1 MDYEHLPKEFEGI
14 VEKTKYRSPEI
25 DIEEDVKSYVD
36 GVVKKPNEEQEYL
49 IKNFIENKV
58 KLVLSQWKSEYRQND
73 EIIENIEDHLKS
85 NSEDTKKINNKINNL
100 RNKEHSIK
108 SELHQNQKFIE
119 DVEKNPPKSNLNKK
133 VTLYFLII
141 VAIGLATL
149 TAYKFALAMGDIH
162 SAMHNK
168 EKLNLLQYIIYG
180 FGAFAILASGKIINV
195 IYEKI
200 NHNKKYFITIASLAI
215 LLSGF
220 SAYYLASDQA
230 FLNKKTQIATELTKI
245 ENEISDLKNGQE
257 SYEEDSENTQT
268 TNNSSNNNELTQLE
282 SKKAE
287 IKKKLDSMKED
298 VIGLD
303 KTMLILILF
312 TEMLIGGTA
321 WMYATDYSRYAK
333 EEERTHAIKTAKE
346 HIENNKKELIKITEE
361 IKALEDD
368 VENLRLETHDLNR
381 VLADIKTEKEIEKT
395 IDLIIENETSKALS
409 YLWKT
414 IEDKRL

>member
-14 VEKTKYRSPEI
+14 VEKTKYQAPEI
-25 DIEEDVKSYVD
+25 DIKEEVESYVE
-36 GVVKKPNEEQEYL
+36 GVIKKPEEEREYL

-85 NSEDTKKINNKINNL
+85 NNEDTQKANKKINNL
-100 RNKEHSIK
+100 RNREKSVK

-141 VAIGLATL
+141 VAVGLATL
-149 TAYKFALAMGDIH
+149 TAYKFSLAMGDIH

-168 EKLNLLQYIIYG
+168 EKLSLAQYIIYG
-180 FGAFAILASGKIINV
+180 FGAFAILATGKIINV

-200 NHNKKYFITIASLAI
+200 NHSKKYFIAIATLAI

-230 FLNKKTQIATELTKI
+230 FLNQKTQLTTDLIKI
-245 ENEISDLKNGQE
+245 NNEISDLRNGQE
-257 SYEEDSENTQT
+257 SYEEDSGETQAS
-268 TNNSSNNNELTQLE
+268 NNSNDKGELTELLSRKKELE
-282 SKKAE
+282 KNLK
-287 IKKKLDSMKED
+287 SMKKD

-303 KTMLILILF
+303 ETMLILILF

-321 WMYATDYSRYAK
+321 WMYATDYSRYVK
-333 EEERTHAIKTAKE
+333 EEERMHAIKTTKE
-346 HIENNKKELIKITEE
+346 HIENNKNELVNINEE
-361 IKALEDD
+361 IKKTEDD
-368 VENLRLETHDLNR
+368 IENLRLETHDLNR

-395 IDLIIENETSKALS
+395 IDLIIDNETNNALA
-409 YLWKT
+409 YLWKASK
-414 IEDKRL
+414 DKAL

>member
-14 VEKTKYRSPEI
+14 VEKTKYRSPEV
-25 DIEEDVKSYVD
+25 DIEEDVKNYVE
-36 GVVKKPNEEQEYL
+36 GVAKKPHEEQEYL
-49 IKNFIENKV
+49 IKNFIANKV

-85 NSEDTKKINNKINNL
+85 NSEDTQKINNKINNL
-100 RNKEHSIK
+100 RNKEHSVK

-149 TAYKFALAMGDIH
+149 TAYKFSLAMGDIH

-200 NHNKKYFITIASLAI
+200 NHNKKYFIIIASLAV

-245 ENEISDLKNGQE
+245 ENEISDLRNGQE

-268 TNNSSNNNELTQLE
+268 SNNTNNSSELAQLE
-282 SKKAE
+282 SKKAK
-287 IKKKLDSMKED
+287 INKKLDSMKED

-368 VENLRLETHDLNR
+368 IENLRLETHDLNR

-395 IDLIIENETSKALS
+395 IDLIVENETSKALS
-409 YLWKT
+409 YLWKIT
-414 IEDKRL
+414 EDKRS